1 MASGT
6 CDTRERF
13 THTNHTFITKVAVF
27 LGKVVINLLLMIA
40 WFNSVEI
47 VHQTINLTGEAS
59 RNNSQNQ

>member
-13 THTNHTFITKVAVF
+13 THTNHTFINKVAVF
-27 LGKVVINLLLMIA
+27 LVVINLLLMIA